1 MVSLFF
7 FWLYYFLQ
15 NCPEMKIIHL
25 PSINILYSRADCNIM
40 QNRTHQNSWNKER
53 ALNNVSQITPDVGN
67 FLWNAKCMVLNGLL
81 MYIEWVNEL
90 YYNIN
95 CELLDVLFNFSSNY
109 NVVNSWLSIV
119 MKTRSVEINKIY
131 RFFSHF

>member
-1 MVSLFF
+1 MVFLFF

-53 ALNNVSQITPDVGN
+53 ALKNVSQITPDVGN
-67 FLWNAKCMVLNGLL
+67 FLWNAKCMVLNALL
-81 MYIEWVNEL
+81 MYIEWVDEL

-95 CELLDVLFNFSSNY
+95 CELLDVLFNFNSNY